1 MMIVTMIV
9 LNFALA
15 LLCAGLSRG
24 EFSDNRPR
32 RAWIR
37 LFLSAANFA
46 AGLALL
52 MRPI

>member
-1 MMIVTMIV
+1 MMIV

-15 LLCAGLSRG
+15 LWCAVLSRG
-24 EFSDNRPR
+24 QFLDNRPGR
-32 RAWIR
+32 GWIGV
-37 LFLSAANFA
+37 FLSAANFA